1 MAMQIFGQEEER
13 VEYEQPVLVA
23 GARTARKVQS
33 IIPIQSIILNLE
45 YPCLFVHPSQICL

>member
-45 YPCLFVHPSQICL
+45 YPCLFVHASQKCL

>member
-45 YPCLFVHPSQICL
+45 YPCLFVHPSQKCL